1 MLWEDL
7 VRAIRNNAERNTF
20 VKVLRV
26 WRSTANVDNF
36 PLMPVLTPSIV
47 QTSPMKTIQY
57 LPPPPPVVVVKAP
70 TVNVPVSV
78 PKVIATSA
86 TTATTTSVRK
96 QTPAGNISEPR
107 TMKYEVDPVVLGIE
121 QFECLYDTAPNVARK
136 QMECAEAQRIEG
148 LLDELYKSQGGRS
161 RGWTKGGLETL
172 IKPRCASGG
181 DVRELD
187 RAKRAFPWHIVDHDK
202 LASAF
207 LDFLCVAK
215 KIRVAVWYTDEKQVI
230 VYPAADRLESVGTV
244 IPLYHVSCTG
254 HPRTGFRNIKEFL
267 KFCVDQHY
275 ALLPPTTVMSSLSG
289 LTLSELDSVGTKL
302 GMTSVEGSKAERVAR
317 IAAYKLHM
325 RLTKS

>member
-7 VRAIRNNAERNTF
+7 VRAIRVNAERNTF
-20 VKVLRV
+20 VKVLHV
-26 WRSTANVDNF
+26 WRSSATVDSF
-36 PLMPVLTPSIV
+36 PLVLGTTAPIV
-47 QTSPMKTIQY
+47 QITPTKIVQQAPPA
-57 LPPPPPVVVVKAP
+57 LPVPIVRAPVIAI
-70 TVNVPVSV
+70 V
-78 PKVIATSA
+78 PK
-86 TTATTTSVRK
+86 TTQVVNK
-96 QTPAGNISEPR
+96 VEIKPGGNITEPR
-107 TMKYEVDPVVLGIE
+107 TMKYEVDPIVLGIE

-230 VYPAADRLESVGTV
+230 VYPAADRLDNGGAT
-244 IPLYHVSCTG
+244 IPLYHVTCTG
-254 HPRTGFRNIKEFL
+254 KPRGGFKNIKEFL

-275 ALLPPTTVMSSLSG
+275 ALLPPTTVMGSLSG

-302 GMTSVEGSKAERVAR
+302 GMASVTGSKAERVAR
-317 IAAYKLHM
+317 IAAYKLHT

>member
-7 VRAIRNNAERNTF
+7 VRAIRVNAERNTF
-20 VKVLRV
+20 VKVLHV
-26 WRSTANVDNF
+26 WRSSTAVDSF
-36 PLMPVLTPSIV
+36 PLVMGAT
-47 QTSPMKTIQY
+47 T
-57 LPPPPPVVVVKAP
+57 PVVQISPVKVVQQAP
-70 TVNVPVSV
+70 PALPVPIVRTPLVATV
-78 PKVIATSA
+78 PKPAPVVNKVE
-86 TTATTTSVRK
+86 VR
-96 QTPAGNISEPR
+96 PAGNITEPR

-121 QFECLYDTAPNVARK
+121 QFECLYDSAPNVARK
-136 QMECAEAQRIEG
+136 QMECAEAQRIEL

-230 VYPAADRLESVGTV
+230 VYPAADKLDIVGAT
-244 IPLYHVSCTG
+244 IPLYHVSCKG
-254 HPRTGFRNIKEFL
+254 HPRTGFRTNKEFL

-275 ALLPPTTVMSSLSG
+275 ALLPPTTVMGSLSG
-289 LTLSELDSVGTKL
+289 LTLGELESVGTKL
-302 GMTSVEGSKAERVAR
+302 GMTSVEGSKPERVAR

>member
-7 VRAIRNNAERNTF
+7 VRAIRVNAERNTF

-26 WRSTANVDNF
+26 WRSSAAVDSF
-36 PLMPVLTPSIV
+36 PLVLGTPAPIV
-47 QTSPMKTIQY
+47 QISPVKVVHQA
-57 LPPPPPVVVVKAP
+57 PPPLPVPIIRTPVVAALSK
-70 TVNVPVSV
+70 TVPVV
-78 PKVIATSA
+78 NKVEI
-86 TTATTTSVRK
+86 R
-96 QTPAGNISEPR
+96 PGGNITEPR
-107 TMKYEVDPVVLGIE
+107 TMKYEVDPIVLGIE

-136 QMECAEAQRIEG
+136 QMECAEAQRIEL

-215 KIRVAVWYTDEKQVI
+215 KIRIAVWYTDEKQVI

-254 HPRTGFRNIKEFL
+254 HPRTGFRTNKEFL
-267 KFCVDQHY
+267 KFCTDQRY
-275 ALLPPTTVMSSLSG
+275 ALLPPTTVMGSLSA
-289 LTLSELDSVGTKL
+289 LTLAELESVGTKL
-302 GMTSVEGSKAERVAR
+302 GMTSVEGSKPERVAR